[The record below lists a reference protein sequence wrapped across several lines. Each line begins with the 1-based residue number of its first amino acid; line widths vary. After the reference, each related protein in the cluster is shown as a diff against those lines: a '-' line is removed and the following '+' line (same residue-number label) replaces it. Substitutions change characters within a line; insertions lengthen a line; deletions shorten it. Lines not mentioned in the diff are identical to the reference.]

1 MTASSSSTWRH
12 LSKMEGILGGLDEPW
27 LLWRA
32 HMRCSNSQGDQIL
45 LILQSIEP
53 PPRNPSV
60 GSLKASGMGLWP
72 PERRQ
77 TPPVRASVRR
87 HTRITG
93 LHFSDKWVLKS
104 LTVGV
109 SSRTKQAQKL
119 SWKPEHCRLD

>member
-60 GSLKASGMGLWP
+60 GGLRPRVWVYGP
-72 PERRQ
+72 PERQQ
-77 TPPVRASVRR
+77 T
-87 HTRITG
+87 
-93 LHFSDKWVLKS
+93 
-104 LTVGV
+104 
-109 SSRTKQAQKL
+109 
-119 SWKPEHCRLD
+119 RLC